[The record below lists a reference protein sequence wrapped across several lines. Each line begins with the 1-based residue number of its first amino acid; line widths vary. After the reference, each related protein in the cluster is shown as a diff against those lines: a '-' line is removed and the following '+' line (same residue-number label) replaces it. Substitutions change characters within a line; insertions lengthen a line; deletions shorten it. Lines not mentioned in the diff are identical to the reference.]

1 MTILEILSS
10 SLVGKRITMEKYIYR
25 TGENHEPSVSLFIP
39 NSTALNRVRDS
50 RPYTYEGSVEVD
62 IIAVSADSDK
72 YTGESMYMKVSYENT
87 FIELSLS
94 LYDVIE
100 IV

>member
-1 MTILEILSS
+1 MTILQILSS
-10 SLVGKRITMEKYIYR
+10 SLVGKRFTMEKYIYR
-25 TGENHEPSVSLFIP
+25 AGENHEPSVSLYIP
-39 NSTALNRVRDS
+39 NSTVSKRVRDS
-50 RPYTYEGSVEVD
+50 KPYTYEGNVEAD

-72 YTGESMYMKVSYENT
+72 YTGESLYMKVSYENT